1 MKSYPENSFTV
12 ASADNLDYLH
22 SYARVYSG
30 EQKCSWHGTTV
41 QVVQP
46 QPLFLTDCSANS
58 TPVKENNTEG
68 HSRSEAVLSKR
79 LYSTLTPVNSPSSG
93 ASSRKRQCI
102 YQNSLM
108 LADFNLSR
116 ADIDALRQISVDY
129 TLQKEAAIYYAQ
141 HYID

>member
-22 SYARVYSG
+22 SYARVYCG
-30 EQKCSWHGTTV
+30 EQKSSWHGTTV

-46 QPLFLTDCSANS
+46 QPRSLTDCSANS
-58 TPVKENNTEG
+58 TPVKEPNTEG

-93 ASSRKRQCI
+93 IIAKATMYISW
-102 YQNSLM
+102 LT
-108 LADFNLSR
+108 LADFKLSR
-116 ADIDALRQISVDY
+116 ADIDNLCQSIIHYKKRLLLCT
-129 TLQKEAAIYYAQ
+129 TLL
-141 HYID
+141 